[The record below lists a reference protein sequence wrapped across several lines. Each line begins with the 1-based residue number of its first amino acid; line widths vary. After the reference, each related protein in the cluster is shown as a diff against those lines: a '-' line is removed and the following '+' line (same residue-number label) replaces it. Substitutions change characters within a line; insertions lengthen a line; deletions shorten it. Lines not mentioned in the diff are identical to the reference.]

1 MTLVAEKKIT
11 VTEFLERDDFEEGYI
26 YELINGIIMR
36 RASPHAEH
44 QNAVLNIA
52 AVMRAFVLEKQLGK
66 CYIAPLDVVFDD
78 FDLIQ
83 PDVMFISKER
93 LGIVSKFVDGA
104 PELVVEVLSQ
114 GSIKMDRNDKM
125 KAYRQNG
132 VAEYWIVD
140 YQKKTIEVYVLIN
153 GDYDMVSF
161 ADETGEIESV
171 LLQGLKINLS
181 TIFD

>member
-1 MTLVAEKKIT
+1 MTLVAEEKINVAT
-11 VTEFLERDDFEEGYI
+11 FLERVDFEEGYI

>member
-1 MTLVAEKKIT
+1 MTLVAEEKIT
-11 VTEFLERDDFEEGYI
+11 VTAFLERDDFEEGYI

-44 QNAVLNIA
+44 QNAVGNIFA
-52 AVMRAFVLEKQLGK
+52 IMRAFVLEKQLGK
-66 CYIAPLDVVFDD
+66 CYVAPLDVIFDD
-78 FDLIQ
+78 YDLIQ

-93 LGIVSKFVDGA
+93 LGIVSKFIDGA
-104 PELVVEVLSQ
+104 PELVVEVLSK

-140 YQKKTIEVYVLIN
+140 YQKKTVEVYALIK

-161 ADETGEIESV
+161 ADETGDIESV
-171 LLQGLKINLS
+171 LLQGLKINLA